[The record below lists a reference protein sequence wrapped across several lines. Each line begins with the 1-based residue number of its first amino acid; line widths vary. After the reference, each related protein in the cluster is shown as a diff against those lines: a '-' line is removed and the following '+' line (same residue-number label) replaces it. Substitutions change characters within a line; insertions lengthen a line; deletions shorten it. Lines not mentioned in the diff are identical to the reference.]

1 MAAMQKE
8 LPSLGFILSSIVATL
23 TVFAI
28 ATIGVIGIE
37 HVVIAMISN
46 G

>member
-1 MAAMQKE
+1 MAAIQKE

-23 TVFAI
+23 TVFTI

-37 HVVIAMISN
+37 HMVIAVISIS
-46 G
+46 